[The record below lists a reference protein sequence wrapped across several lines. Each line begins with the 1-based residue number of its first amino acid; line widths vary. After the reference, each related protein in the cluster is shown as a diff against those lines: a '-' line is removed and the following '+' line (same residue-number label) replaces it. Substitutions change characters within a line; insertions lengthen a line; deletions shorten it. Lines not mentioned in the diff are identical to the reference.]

1 MKREGERKRE
11 KTEGERRSREEKG
24 ERKRREEKGERR
36 RKREGEREER
46 KVRRS
51 IKKRGEGSRMQ
62 RGVGG
67 RRGGYSLLLFIASPL
82 SPQLKYLVLSLCV
95 YDSQL
100 LYSVCL

>member
-1 MKREGERKRE
+1 MERE
-11 KTEGERRSREEKG
+11 
-24 ERKRREEKGERR
+24 GERR

-51 IKKRGEGSRMQ
+51 IRKRGEGSRMQ
-62 RGVGG
+62 RVNVEEGG
-67 RRGGYSLLLFIASPL
+67 EAGLLLFIASPL

-95 YDSQL
+95 YDFCTVCVYDSQL